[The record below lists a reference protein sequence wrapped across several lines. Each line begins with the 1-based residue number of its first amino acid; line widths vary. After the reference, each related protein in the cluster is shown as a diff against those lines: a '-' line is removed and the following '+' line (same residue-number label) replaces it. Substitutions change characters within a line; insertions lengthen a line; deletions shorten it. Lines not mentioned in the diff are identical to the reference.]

1 MEISRFCLEIF
12 KEEQDLC
19 LSSFLQNM
27 SGKKVSHEYSPLL
40 GTTARL
46 LSLHPEGT
54 PGSAAAGQ
62 GLLLYLGA
70 FKVEGPRRL

>member
-1 MEISRFCLEIF
+1 MEISRSCLEIF

-19 LSSFLQNM
+19 LSLFLQNM

-54 PGSAAAGQ
+54 PGTAGQ